1 MIEQSACAPMHHEM
15 IRGFF
20 VCRPCPVAYQDRAS
34 LVGSGG
40 GWCDPASG
48 TQGVA
53 HLVWLLN
60 VRDKKTAGHR
70 GCDDLV
76 SRARYLAQVAE
87 VEGKSVGRGTL
98 SHELDIPENQAP
110 QRLAEVRQS
119 DT

>member
-53 HLVWLLN
+53 HLVWLLTS
-60 VRDKKTAGHR
+60 KKPQVTEAG
-70 GCDDLV
+70 DDLV
-76 SRARYLAQVAE
+76 SRARYLMQVAE

-98 SHELDIPENQAP
+98 SRELEIPENQAR